1 MSPASSIISIVIV
14 TFNNE
19 RDIKNCL
26 NSIYNQNDIQLEVVL
41 IDNAS
46 KDTTVQIVQK
56 EFPQVKLQLNKQN
69 LGYAHANNQ
78 GINLCQGKYLLLLN
92 PDTRLKPDALSQMLN
107 FMDANLQY
115 AALAPKLLNP
125 DESIQAS
132 LREFPSYEILFWEL
146 TGLSRLFPR
155 HRTFGRWRMGY
166 FDYNKIA
173 EVDQPLASCLLIRKE
188 IFEKIG
194 QFDEIFPIFFNDVD
208 FSKRMK
214 LAGLKTVYLP
224 DAEVYHY
231 RGAST
236 SQVGAK
242 MIWEWHTSLF
252 RYFKKHHAGKGFF
265 LISIPL
271 GLIIIF
277 GAFIRVIIF
286 WIGNIF
292 AKKQINRPTR

>member
-1 MSPASSIISIVIV
+1 VSPASSIISIIIV
-14 TFNNE
+14 TYNNE
-19 RDIKNCL
+19 HDIKNCL
-26 NSIYNQNDIQLEVVL
+26 NSIYNQNDVQPEVFL

-46 KDTTVQIVQK
+46 KDITVQIVQK
-56 EFPQVKLQLNKQN
+56 EFPQVRLLLNKRN

-78 GINLCQGKYLLLLN
+78 GINLSQGKYLLLLN
-92 PDTRLKPDALSQMLN
+92 PDARLKPDALFKMMN

-115 AALAPKLLNP
+115 SALAPKLLNP

-132 LREFPSYEILFWEL
+132 LREFPSYQILFWEI
-146 TGLSRLFPR
+146 TGLSRLFPH
-155 HRTFGRWRMGY
+155 HRYFGRWRMGY

-173 EVDQPLASCLLIRKE
+173 EIDQPLASCLLIRKQV
-188 IFEKIG
+188 FEKIG

-214 LAGLKTVYLP
+214 KAGFKTVYLP

-236 SQVGAK
+236 SQVRVK
-242 MIWEWHTSLF
+242 MIWEWHFSLF
-252 RYFKKHHAGKGFF
+252 RYFKKHHTGKGFF

-277 GAFIRVIIF
+277 GACLRILIF
-286 WIGNIF
+286 RIKNLF
-292 AKKQINRPTR
+292 NPKTNQ